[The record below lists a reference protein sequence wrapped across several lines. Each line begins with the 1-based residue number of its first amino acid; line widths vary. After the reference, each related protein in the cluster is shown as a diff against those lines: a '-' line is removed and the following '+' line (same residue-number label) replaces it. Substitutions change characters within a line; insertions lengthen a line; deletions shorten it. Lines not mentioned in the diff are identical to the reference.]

1 MSLTQAVVLN
11 VILDLAI
18 IAGLALVTIVPF
30 RLDRR
35 RHTAPAVLR
44 RPGSADLLA
53 REDAAA

>member
-18 IAGLALVTIVPF
+18 VAGLTLVMLTPF
-30 RLDRR
+30 RIDRR
-35 RHTAPAVLR
+35 RPTPAAVLR

-53 REDAAA
+53 QEDAAA

>member
-18 IAGLALVTIVPF
+18 IAGLAVVSIIPF
-30 RLDRR
+30 RIDRR
-35 RHTAPAVLR
+35 RSAVPAALR
-44 RPGSADLLA
+44 RLGSADLLA